1 VQEAFARAVERWPRD
16 GTPRNPGAWIATTAR
31 NCAIERIRRDRT
43 LDRKRE
49 LLARLEADRPEDPDV
64 PETSIPDERLALIF
78 ACCHPALAMDAQV
91 ALTLRMLGGLTTDEI
106 ARAFLVPEPTMAQ
119 RLLRAKRKVRTAG
132 IPIRVPPA
140 HLLPDRIRSVHAVLY
155 LVFNQGYGP
164 PPRDDVLDEALRLGK
179 LLAVLMP
186 DDAESLGLL
195 ALMLFHDSRRAAR
208 LDAAGDLVLLKDQDR
223 TRWDRERIEEGRRV
237 LDRAI
242 RLRRPGPYQ
251 LQAAIASLS
260 AEDEVDWD
268 KMVALYGRLAELALS
283 AVVEL
288 NRAVAVAEAE
298 GAASGLQLLDGLD
311 ADLGEY
317 HLLHSARAD
326 FLRRLDRPEEAATS
340 YRRALE
346 LAPNETERRYLA
358 RRLAELG

>member
-1 VQEAFARAVERWPRD
+1 
-16 GTPRNPGAWIATTAR
+16 
-31 NCAIERIRRDRT
+31 
-43 LDRKRE
+43 
-49 LLARLEADRPEDPDV
+49 
-64 PETSIPDERLALIF
+64 
-78 ACCHPALAMDAQV
+78 M
-91 ALTLRMLGGLTTDEI
+91 
-106 ARAFLVPEPTMAQ
+106 
-119 RLLRAKRKVRTAG
+119 
-132 IPIRVPPA
+132 
-140 HLLPDRIRSVHAVLY
+140 
-155 LVFNQGYGP
+155 
-164 PPRDDVLDEALRLGK
+164 
-179 LLAVLMP
+179 
-186 DDAESLGLL
+186 
-195 ALMLFHDSRRAAR
+195 
-208 LDAAGDLVLLKDQDR
+208 
-223 TRWDRERIEEGRRV
+223 

-260 AEDEVDWD
+260 AEDEVDWHE
-268 KMVALYGRLAELALS
+268 MVALYGRLAELTPS
-283 AVVEL
+283 PVVEL

-326 FLRRLDRPEEAATS
+326 FLRRLDRPEEAAAS